1 MKRDSDCT
9 FTWNSKGSSN
19 NNLVNQAFS
28 GSVARCIVPNNI
40 LFNCRL
46 VTMKF
51 RLQSRGISLL
61 NGEMKWKITLPIDC
75 LNIVIYQKYSR
86 VAV

>member
-19 NNLVNQAFS
+19 NNLVNQPFS
-28 GSVARCIVPNNI
+28 GSVVRCIVPNNI
-40 LFNCRL
+40 PFNCML

-51 RLQSRGISLL
+51 RPWSRGISLL

-75 LNIVIYQKYSR
+75 LNVVIYQKYS
-86 VAV
+86 